1 MRAGR
6 IARESIWLFGSYGLS
21 KFGRLAMMLVVAAVL
36 SPRDYGYVSL
46 CVFVITAA
54 QITCEFG
61 IWQAVVHR
69 SDPEERFVTTAFTA
83 NVIGALILTAA
94 MFLTAP
100 SISSFYGGPEMVGL
114 LRVAALALIFDGVFY
129 VPDGLLRK
137 ELDFRGRAL
146 PEIVGAFGAAAVTI
160 GLLLL
165 GAGIL
170 SYGAGL
176 VAQSMIRSVLTLY
189 KVRFRPRLGLSW
201 PYLREIVSYGKSISG
216 HDLTR
221 YASANAD
228 YLIVGRVL
236 GAGALGFYSLAF
248 SLANYPVTNFAF
260 ILSRVAFPAFAA
272 LRDDPHYAR
281 RMYLKMVGLVAALV
295 APLLIVLA
303 LVADPLTV
311 GLLGEK
317 WQPAILPLQLMV
329 LAGISRSIAYPSS
342 DMLRALGFPN
352 VPFKISV
359 FQAVLVVGGLLLLAP
374 RGIVVV
380 SLTMAVVL
388 SVTSWMVTLA
398 ACRRFK
404 IRLGELGRVLMP
416 GMALAVSGALPIL
429 LLHFVNLEFMPD
441 IVEACTLILAA
452 GVGMTI
458 CSATVCR
465 GFVREVIAL
474 LVSAKDT
481 K

>member
-1 MRAGR
+1 MRAGK

-21 KFGRLAMMLVVAAVL
+21 KFGRLAMMLVVAAIL

-46 CVFVITAA
+46 SVFAITAA
-54 QITCEFG
+54 QIACEFG

-69 SDPEERFVTTAFTA
+69 SDPDERFVTTAFTA
-83 NVIGALILTAA
+83 NVIGAIVLTAG
-94 MFLTAP
+94 MVLSAP
-100 SISSFYGGPEMVGL
+100 WIAHFYGGPEMVDL
-114 LRVAALALIFDGVFY
+114 LRVAALALIFDGIFY

-146 PEIVGAFGAAAVTI
+146 PEIAGAFGAAAVTI
-160 GLLLL
+160 LLLVS

-176 VAQSMIRSVLTLY
+176 VAQSMIRCGLTLW
-189 KVRFRPRLGLSW
+189 KIRFRPRLGLSW
-201 PYLREIVSYGKSISG
+201 PYLKEIVSYGKSISG

-221 YASANAD
+221 YSSANVD

-236 GAGALGFYSLAF
+236 GAGPLGFYSLAF

-281 RMYLKMVGLVAALV
+281 RMFLKMVGLVAALV
-295 APLLIVLA
+295 TPLLVVLA
-303 LVADPLTV
+303 LVAEPLTV

-329 LAGISRSIAYPSS
+329 LAGISRSLAYPSS

-359 FQAVLVVGGLLLLAP
+359 LQAVLVVGALLLVASW
-374 RGIVVV
+374 GIVVV
-380 SLTMAVVL
+380 SLTMAIIL
-388 SVTSWMVTLA
+388 SLTSWMVTVA

-404 IRLGELGRVLMP
+404 IGLGELGRALVP
-416 GMALAVSGALPIL
+416 GIALAVSGALPIL
-429 LLHFVNLEFMPD
+429 LLRLADLGFMPD
-441 IVEACTLILAA
+441 LVKACTLVAAA
-452 GVGMTI
+452 GVGMAI
-458 CSATVCR
+458 CSATVCKD
-465 GFVREVIAL
+465 FVREVVAL
-474 LVSAKDT
+474 LVSAKD